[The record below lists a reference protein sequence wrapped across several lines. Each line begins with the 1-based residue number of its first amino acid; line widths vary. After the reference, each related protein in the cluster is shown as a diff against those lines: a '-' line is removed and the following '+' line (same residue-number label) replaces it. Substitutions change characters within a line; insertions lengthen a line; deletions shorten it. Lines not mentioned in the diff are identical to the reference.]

1 MRRDLPPRGNPSA
14 AWFGAALP
22 PAELSIELFP
32 PKTPEAAARLER
44 ALPSFVAAGPSF
56 ISVTCGAGDRS
67 ARSACAG
74 RGPRRA

>member
-1 MRRDLPPRGNPSA
+1 MRRDLPPRGYPGA

-44 ALPSFVAAGPSF
+44 ALPSFVAFLG
-56 ISVTCGAGDRS
+56 
-67 ARSACAG
+67 
-74 RGPRRA
+74 